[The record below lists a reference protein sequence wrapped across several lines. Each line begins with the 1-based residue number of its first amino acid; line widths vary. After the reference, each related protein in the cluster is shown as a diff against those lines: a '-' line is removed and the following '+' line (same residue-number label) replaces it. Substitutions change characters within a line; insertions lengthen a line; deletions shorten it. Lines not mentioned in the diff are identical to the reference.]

1 MSMNKA
7 QILFVISLLI
17 FVIVAISYDKYC
29 QSKPNGCKK
38 GYIEKELGE
47 KEGIDW

>member
-1 MSMNKA
+1 MNKA
-7 QILFVISLLI
+7 QILFIISLFI
-17 FVIVAISYDKYC
+17 FIVGAIFYNKYC

-38 GYIEKELGE
+38 SYIEKELGE